1 MSLNQQA
8 THLKRREGAEG
19 GTKYIAVASGKGGV
33 GKTILSLSIGK
44 GLSETGKKV
53 LIIDADL
60 GLSNVHLML
69 GLTPQKNLAHF
80 FFGEAT
86 FDEITVR
93 IDERFAFISSGNGI
107 YELAKLPKDQI
118 ISLVRRLQE
127 LAEDNYDYVV
137 FDTPPGI
144 HDDTLTVVSSSDF
157 PVIITTPEPTA
168 VADAYAL
175 IKIMNRESDLEE
187 FYLVVN
193 KVESDRE
200 GVRVYESVRILTE
213 KYTSAKVSFVGS
225 IRYRKDIIRKI
236 IDQNPFERGFVDDV
250 YNILSN
256 MSVEVSPRRKSL
268 SLGIFP
274 RYLCRLSS
282 RKALKSILRMNSMK
296 EGS

>member
-1 MSLNQQA
+1 MSLDQQA
-8 THLKRREGAEG
+8 VHLRRREGSEG
-19 GTKYIAVASGKGGV
+19 TRYIAIASGKGGV
-33 GKTILSLSIGK
+33 GKTLLSINVGRC
-44 GLSETGKKV
+44 LSESGNRV
-53 LIIDADL
+53 LIIDADF

-69 GLTPQKNLAHF
+69 GLTPKKNLTHF
-80 FFGEAT
+80 FYGDAT
-86 FDEITVR
+86 FEELIVEVR
-93 IDERFAFISSGNGI
+93 DGLSFISSGSGI
-107 YELAKLPKDQI
+107 YELARLPRDQVL
-118 ISLVRRLQE
+118 SLVRRLQE

-250 YNILSN
+250 YNILNRMDISLKKP
-256 MSVEVSPRRKSL
+256 ERRFWERIL
-268 SLGIFP
+268 SGLLG
-274 RYLCRLSS
+274 R
-282 RKALKSILRMNSMK
+282 
-296 EGS
+296 

>member
-8 THLKRREGAEG
+8 IHLKRREGAEG

-33 GKTILSLSIGK
+33 GKTILSISFGK

-118 ISLVRRLQE
+118 VSLIRRLQE
-127 LAEDNYDYVV
+127 LAEENYDYV
-137 FDTPPGI
+137 I
-144 HDDTLTVVSSSDF
+144 SAY
-157 PVIITTPEPTA
+157 TTT
-168 VADAYAL
+168 
-175 IKIMNRESDLEE
+175 R
-187 FYLVVN
+187 
-193 KVESDRE
+193 
-200 GVRVYESVRILTE
+200 
-213 KYTSAKVSFVGS
+213 
-225 IRYRKDIIRKI
+225 
-236 IDQNPFERGFVDDV
+236 
-250 YNILSN
+250 
-256 MSVEVSPRRKSL
+256 
-268 SLGIFP
+268 
-274 RYLCRLSS
+274 
-282 RKALKSILRMNSMK
+282 
-296 EGS
+296 

>member
-118 ISLVRRLQE
+118 ISLVRRHQE
-127 LAEDNYDYVV
+127 LAEENYDYVI

-144 HDDTLTVVSSSDF
+144 HDDTVAVVSSADF

-175 IKIMNRESDLEE
+175 IKIINRENDVKD
-187 FYLVVN
+187 FFLVVN

-200 GVRVYESVRILTE
+200 GKKVYESIRLLTE
-213 KYTSAKVSFVGS
+213 RYTSAQLSHVGN
-225 IRYRKDIIRKI
+225 IRYRKTLIRKI
-236 IDQNPFERGFVDDV
+236 IEQDPFERGFMDDV

-256 MSVEVSPRRKSL
+256 MNLEVAPRRRSFWEGIMSRL
-268 SLGIFP
+268 LG
-274 RYLCRLSS
+274 R
-282 RKALKSILRMNSMK
+282 
-296 EGS
+296 